1 MLATAALA
9 LSMFVTP
16 ARAAG
21 IADSDLGKGI
31 TRLIQDA
38 TAFVGIAGCA
48 IAILAAMGFFA
59 IRALADEQD
68 AKMWNKRIKWAVICA
83 VAIPLVSAVVNLLA
97 SYF

>member
-68 AKMWNKRIKWAVICA
+68 AKMWNIWPER
-83 VAIPLVSAVVNLLA
+83 VSRGSSCPYLRRWIRWE
-97 SYF
+97 